1 MNDGDGGD
9 DDVCVLFFYQS
20 VYPHHSPEYTNLY
33 SSNQHSI
40 PIPYDQA
47 FHTTLSTK

>member
-47 FHTTLSTK
+47 FRTTLSTK